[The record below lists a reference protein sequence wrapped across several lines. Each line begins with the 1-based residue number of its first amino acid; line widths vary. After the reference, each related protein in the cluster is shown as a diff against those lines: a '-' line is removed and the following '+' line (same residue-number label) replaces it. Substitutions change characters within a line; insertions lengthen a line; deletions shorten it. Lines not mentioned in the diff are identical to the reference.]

1 MSSRVSGLSRR
12 VTDFGVVITLFVGLK
27 AFFFDKRQADAF
39 PPDFFLKAVAE
50 RCFNLFAE
58 ERDLASRK
66 VYSPGKPLELTA
78 KGKESEVVLTG
89 QPGGDRAGSKADS
102 FYLDMLSRLQ
112 LDFAGGFRGRAG
124 EGEGLISL
132 ENLVGMHPR

>member
-1 MSSRVSGLSRR
+1 MLAVRR
-12 VTDFGVVITLFVGLK
+12 VTDFGVVITPFVGLK
-27 AFFFDKRQADAF
+27 AIFFDKRQADAF

-89 QPGGDRAGSKADS
+89 QPGGDLREAKRIVFTSTCSPACSWILPVASEAVPAKVKA
-102 FYLDMLSRLQ
+102 
-112 LDFAGGFRGRAG
+112 
-124 EGEGLISL
+124 
-132 ENLVGMHPR
+132 